1 MKSSYTATK
10 NFVKKVK
17 IIDELTRTTTAV
29 VVIDELNN
37 YTTIMSGSGAD
48 LGAAV
53 IGVTSFW
60 VIIKGKP

>member
-1 MKSSYTATK
+1 MFSS
-10 NFVKKVK
+10 
-17 IIDELTRTTTAV
+17 IDELTRTTTAV